1 MLRLFQVHHQGAGGA
16 QPERHRVHG
25 EALEAV
31 HAELPLELLHRRV
44 IHEGPFVQGRRVIV
58 AEAVLDALLVAP
70 GNDQLLGGER
80 PHQRADVVQRALRH
94 LELSGGHVQEGGAAL
109 VALEG
114 EAAQVV
120 VLLDFQH
127 VLAEG
132 DARRDDFRHPALDEL
147 LRELRVLQLVADGH
161 LEAGA
166 DQFRQVVL
174 DGVVREAGH
183 GDGPLVA
190 VGFLRLHEAQH
201 PGRRHGVVRVGFVE
215 VPHAVQQQRFG
226 VLCLDLEELPD
237 QGGVF
242 RHLRHTVCFFGTY
255 KDTIILVNFVVL

>member
-1 MLRLFQVHHQGAGGA
+1 M
-16 QPERHRVHG
+16 
-25 EALEAV
+25 
-31 HAELPLELLHRRV
+31 
-44 IHEGPFVQGRRVIV
+44 
-58 AEAVLDALLVAP
+58 
-70 GNDQLLGGER
+70 
-80 PHQRADVVQRALRH
+80 
-94 LELSGGHVQEGGAAL
+94 
-109 VALEG
+109 VALES

-132 DARRDDFRHPALDEL
+132 DARRDDFRHPALDEF
-147 LRELRVLQLVADGH
+147 LRELRVLQLVADGD
-161 LEAGA
+161 LETGA
-166 DQFRQVVL
+166 DQFCEVIL

-201 PGRRHGVVRVGFVE
+201 PGRRHGIVRVGLIE

-242 RHLRHTVCFFGTY
+242 RHLRHRTFCLEITQRY
-255 KDTIILVNFVVL
+255 NFLLTL